1 MRAIV
6 LLARGAFAMMLHLS
20 PMARPGWLRILA
32 PLLAGLVLASAALQ
46 SSRAA
51 PAADDVYTIADDGY
65 GLGDCVA
72 QRKECGKAVAD
83 AWCESHGHGMAI
95 AFGAASEVTGAIQAN
110 TKGRTAAPESS
121 AMVRCSE

>member
-1 MRAIV
+1 
-6 LLARGAFAMMLHLS
+6 MMLHLS
-20 PMARPGWLRILA
+20 QMARPGWLRILA
-32 PLLAGLVLASAALQ
+32 PLLAGLVLASVALQ

-51 PAADDVYTIADDGY
+51 PADDSVYTIADDGY

-83 AWCESHGHGMAI
+83 AWCESHGHGMAV
-95 AFGAASEVTGAIQAN
+95 AFGSTSEVTGAIQAK
-110 TKGRTAAPESS
+110 TKVRVATDSD

>member
-1 MRAIV
+1 MLMHVSPRA
-6 LLARGAFAMMLHLS
+6 R
-20 PMARPGWLRILA
+20 RGWLRILA
-32 PLLAGLVLASAALQ
+32 PILAGLVLASAVQQ

-51 PAADDVYTIADDGY
+51 PADENVYTIADDGY

-83 AWCESHGHGMAI
+83 AWCESHGHGA
-95 AFGAASEVTGAIQAN
+95 ALAYGSASEVTGAI
-110 TKGRTAAPESS
+110 KTAAKRPVAKDSD

>member
-1 MRAIV
+1 
-6 LLARGAFAMMLHLS
+6 MMLHLS

-32 PLLAGLVLASAALQ
+32 PLLAGMVLASVALQ

-51 PAADDVYTIADDGY
+51 PADDNVYTIADDGY

-83 AWCESHGHGMAI
+83 AWCESHGHGMAV
-95 AFGAASEVTGAIQAN
+95 AYGSASEVTGAIQA
-110 TKGRTAAPESS
+110 KAKARIAKDSD
-121 AMVRCSE
+121 AMVRCSD